1 MPEAA
6 RKRDIQELLAKL
18 EGIVAMIMESRV
30 EIYNRIDGL
39 NERMDK
45 RLNKVDHDIADLRR
59 ELDG

>member
-6 RKRDIQELLAKL
+6 SKRDIQELSAKL
-18 EGIVAMIMESRV
+18 EGIVAMIVEFRE

-45 RLNKVDHDIADLRR
+45 RFNKVDHDIADLRR